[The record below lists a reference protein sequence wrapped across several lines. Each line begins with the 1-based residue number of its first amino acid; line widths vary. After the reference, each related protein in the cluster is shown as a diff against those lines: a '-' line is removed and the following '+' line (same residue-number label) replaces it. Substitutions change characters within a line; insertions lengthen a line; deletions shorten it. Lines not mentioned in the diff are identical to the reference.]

1 MVIYLDQY
9 RITKTEPPVNVLR
22 NGTYGNE
29 ILNVNCNPVLM
40 LLAPNTHKDWSFKD
54 LATADI
60 ETILGNI
67 YAIATQI

>member
-9 RITKTEPPVNVLR
+9 RTTKAEPPVNVLR

-29 ILNVNCNPVLM
+29 ILNVSCNPVLM
-40 LLAPNTHKDWSFKD
+40 LLASRSPKEWFLND
-54 LATADI
+54 LAMADI

-67 YAIATQI
+67 YAFATQI